1 MFFLFIARKSIKG
14 FLAVA
19 ALCAHRPW
27 AVLGLAKRQADES
40 WFLCFIAENQYPKLL
55 FFAREIAFSRK

>member
-27 AVLGLAKRQADES
+27 ALARARTGKPMNRGFCVL
-40 WFLCFIAENQYPKLL
+40 
-55 FFAREIAFSRK
+55 